1 MHIANRIQ
9 HARLPRAP
17 LAAIFIAAWI
27 SLATA
32 CYGQDVVT
40 PEQILQKII
49 PPELL
54 NQQNG
59 LQQNSVP
66 PNNAANGQQYGG
78 AVPGTGISNPTLTV
92 PFGVNP
98 NADPNTATLP
108 QYGSQGTPLDDNNA
122 TAAQPKKPGELQ
134 VQGHPDLTSIYAR
147 DIDIRVLLATLAK
160 EYRLNIVPS
169 HEVTGTVSVTLHDKP
184 ILQAVDAILRI
195 HGYGWQKLDDIIYVT
210 KPDSKAGHNPILM
223 GLQLQVF
230 ELNFISATEAQT
242 VVTGLLSPAG
252 RAFIQANSADKPLQS
267 VERLI
272 VEDSP
277 DRLQRIAEYI
287 SSVDV
292 PPRQV
297 LIEAEILQVS
307 LGEDERHG
315 VNLKQ
320 LLQVGPGLVTVESK
334 NMTAAA
340 TGSPSF
346 AIGLDGTDL
355 DGAIEFLKSRSNV
368 RTLATPKLLVINGKE
383 GKIQV
388 GSKLGYSTF
397 QQNQTST
404 IQNVQFLEL
413 GVILTVTPIISR
425 DGQVLMKVAPNVS
438 GGRINP
444 DTSLPEEDTTSTTTT
459 VLLPDGRGMIIGGL
473 IKEDD
478 VKKSSWIPYLGEIP
492 LLGKLFRR
500 DTATSSRSEVII
512 ALTPFIV
519 PYPEP
524 TLSRESVQYTNLTGL
539 QSAVAP
545 SVPGAVNEGINYPVM
560 QPSEVIYPTDPS
572 GMQPIIM
579 APPPVNEYLPIQP
592 IPEVNLPN
600 R

>member
-1 MHIANRIQ
+1 MHIANRNR
-9 HARLPRAP
+9 HARLPKAP
-17 LAAIFIAAWI
+17 LAAILIAAWV

-32 CYGQDVVT
+32 SRGQDVVT

-49 PPELL
+49 PSDLL
-54 NQQNG
+54 NQQSG
-59 LQQNSVP
+59 AQQVGV
-66 PNNAANGQQYGG
+66 ANGQPGG
-78 AVPGTGISNPTLTV
+78 STTPGNGIPNATLIAPVGTNPA
-92 PFGVNP
+92 
-98 NADPNTATLP
+98 ADPNTAALP
-108 QYGSQGTPLDDNNA
+108 QNGPPGTAPDGSNA
-122 TAAQPKKPGELQ
+122 LPAQPKKPGELQ
-134 VQGHPDLTSIYAR
+134 VQGNPELTSIYAR

-169 HEVTGTVSVTLHDKP
+169 QEVTGTVSVTLHDKP
-184 ILQAVDAILRI
+184 ILQALDAILRI

-210 KPDSKAGHNPILM
+210 KPDSKAGHNPILL

-277 DRLQRIAEYI
+277 DRLQRIAEYL

-388 GSKLGYSTF
+388 GSKLGYSTL

-404 IQNVQFLEL
+404 IQNIQFLEL

-478 VKKSSWIPYLGEIP
+478 SKKASWIPYLGEIP

-500 DTATSSRSEVII
+500 DTKTSSRSEVII

-524 TLSRESVQYTNLTGL
+524 ILSRESVQYTNTTGL

-545 SVPGAVNEGINYPVM
+545 MVPGAINEGTAYRLT
-560 QPSEVIYPTDPS
+560 QPSEVIYPADPS
-572 GMQPIIM
+572 GMQPIIV
-579 APPPVNEYLPIQP
+579 APNSSNQFPLSQPLPEA
-592 IPEVNLPN
+592 IPPN

>member
-1 MHIANRIQ
+1 MHFSIRIP
-9 HARLPRAP
+9 HAHLPKVP
-17 LAAIFIAAWI
+17 LAAILIAAWI

-32 CYGQDVVT
+32 SRGQDVVT

-59 LQQNSVP
+59 SQQIG
-66 PNNAANGQQYGG
+66 AATGQQLGSAAPG
-78 AVPGTGISNPTLTV
+78 AGIPNATLIAPVGTNPS
-92 PFGVNP
+92 
-98 NADPNTATLP
+98 ADPNTATSP
-108 QYGSQGTPLDDNNA
+108 QDGTLGAPVDGNNA
-122 TAAQPKKPGELQ
+122 PAALPKKPGELQ
-134 VQGHPDLTSIYAR
+134 VQGNPDLTSIYAR

-169 HEVTGTVSVTLHDKP
+169 QDVTGTVSVTLHDKP
-184 ILQAVDAILRI
+184 ILHALDAILRI

-210 KPDSKAGHNPILM
+210 KPDSKSGHNPVLL

-252 RAFIQANSADKPLQS
+252 RAFTQVNSEDKPLQS

-524 TLSRESVQYTNLTGL
+524 ILSRESVQYTILTGL

-545 SVPGAVNEGINYPVM
+545 IVPGAINEGINYPVM

-572 GMQPIIM
+572 GMQPIIV
-579 APPPVNEYLPIQP
+579 APPPANEYLPRQP
-592 IPEVNLPN
+592 LPEVNLPN

>member
-1 MHIANRIQ
+1 
-9 HARLPRAP
+9 
-17 LAAIFIAAWI
+17 
-27 SLATA
+27 
-32 CYGQDVVT
+32 
-40 PEQILQKII
+40 
-49 PPELL
+49 LL

-59 LQQNSVP
+59 SQQIG
-66 PNNAANGQQYGG
+66 AATSQQVGS
-78 AVPGTGISNPTLTV
+78 AVPGTGI
-92 PFGVNP
+92 P
-98 NADPNTATLP
+98 NATLIAPVETNPSANPNTATLP
-108 QYGSQGTPLDDNNA
+108 QEGPQGTPLDGNN
-122 TAAQPKKPGELQ
+122 TPAAQPKKPGELQ
-134 VQGHPDLTSIYAR
+134 VQGHSDLTSIYAR

-169 HEVTGTVSVTLHDKP
+169 QEVIGTVSVTLHDKP
-184 ILQAVDAILRI
+184 ILQALDAVLRI

-210 KPDSKAGHNPILM
+210 KPDSKAGHNPVLL
-223 GLQLQVF
+223 GLHLQVF

-500 DTATSSRSEVII
+500 DTTTSSRSEVII

-524 TLSRESVQYTNLTGL
+524 ILSRESVQYTNLTGL

-545 SVPGAVNEGINYPVM
+545 IVPGAINESINYPSM
-560 QPSEVIYPTDPS
+560 QPSEVIYPVDTS
-572 GMQPIIM
+572 GMQPIIV
-579 APPPVNEYLPIQP
+579 APPPSNQFPPSQSL
-592 IPEVNLPN
+592 PEVNLPN